1 MAVVLAAGTARGP
14 ASFSGVCLYLGRE
27 ARTRWGTRVTWR
39 SQMHFCF
46 VSTRRG
52 SHFMTELLSAISAAT
67 ATAGHLVEL
76 VFDKFPP
83 LRGECIYVVIPH
95 EFHAWGDPGGLPDAR
110 QCARTIA
117 LCTENPGTEWFE
129 ATYQLLPQFAAAVS
143 INRSSAAELQRRG
156 IRCEHLQLGYAP
168 LWDTWHR
175 DDSVERPVDV
185 LYLGAADP
193 RRDPLLAAIGGDL
206 WARECQLLIPPLE
219 PRTRPRPDFLKGT
232 QKYHRLRSTQ
242 ILLNLHRTTS
252 SALEWMRFLEAIC
265 NGCVV
270 VSEPCL
276 DGDPLVPGEHFMA
289 VTVDRI
295 GLAVGRLLDE
305 PDRLQLMRERAYDFV
320 REELSMEPAGK
331 RLAELAAELPREP
344 PGTKASP
351 SPAAAQTLP
360 PSPRRSQT
368 EAPLEEAAP
377 PDEAQPPRE
386 AQPGAEAQPVSA
398 PQNGSSLGARE
409 PRRLLRSISNRMLRG
424 GDRVKVLDETPPY
437 ARNKPRVSV
446 VVVALPDRERE
457 AVDALASVAASL
469 YGELEVLI
477 TGQSL
482 CDRAVA
488 ALKSFLGDHP
498 SLPAALL
505 RQPVSHGAGHSLNVL
520 AERARGQYLFV
531 LNATGGIYPSTL
543 QRLVTALDADPK
555 ATFSF
560 PMVAVFDGDRPVELL
575 SSLPWE
581 PERLKSGNWI
591 DAMALIRR
599 KRLLELGCYTT
610 DARLAGWED
619 FDLWC
624 KCAEAGGHGVHVA
637 QVLAWHRRAADPL
650 AASRENGTPQKWA
663 LMRERFPRLLAF
675 PSGG

>member
-1 MAVVLAAGTARGP
+1 MN
-14 ASFSGVCLYLGRE
+14 
-27 ARTRWGTRVTWR
+27 
-39 SQMHFCF
+39 FCF

-67 ATAGHLVEL
+67 AAAGHLVEL
-76 VFDKFPP
+76 VFDEFPP

-95 EFHAWGDPGGLPDAR
+95 EFHAWGDPRGFPEAR

-143 INRSSAAELQRRG
+143 INRSSAAELRGRG
-156 IRCEHLQLGYAP
+156 IRCEHLQLGYSP
-168 LWDTWHR
+168 LWDSWLGDEGVQRHIG
-175 DDSVERPVDV
+175 V

-193 RRDPLLAAIGGDL
+193 RRDPLLAGLGQDL
-206 WARECQLLIPPLE
+206 WTRECQLLVPPLE
-219 PRTRPRPDFLKGT
+219 PRTAPRLDFLTGA
-232 QKYHRLRSTQ
+232 QKYHRLRSAQ

-276 DGDPLVPGEHFMA
+276 DSDPLVPGEHFMA
-289 VTVDRI
+289 VTIDSI
-295 GLAVGRLLDE
+295 GPEVNRLLDE
-305 PDRLQLMRERAYDFV
+305 PDRLQLMRERAYEFV
-320 REELSMEPAGK
+320 REELQMEPAGK
-331 RLAELAAELPREP
+331 RLAELAAELPRQP
-344 PGTKASP
+344 PATNGLPVSAG
-351 SPAAAQTLP
+351 AQTLP
-360 PSPRRSQT
+360 PRPTRPQ
-368 EAPLEEAAP
+368 
-377 PDEAQPPRE
+377 
-386 AQPGAEAQPVSA
+386 AEATSVEQRSPHARYAREGQPSA
-398 PQNGSSLGARE
+398 AVRPLRVDQNGSSLRTHE
-409 PRRLLRSISNRMLRG
+409 PRRLLRAISIRMLRG
-424 GDRVKVLDETPPY
+424 GDGVRILDQTAAY
-437 ARNKPRVSV
+437 APNKPRVSV
-446 VVVALPDRERE
+446 VVVAATERE
-457 AVDALASVAASL
+457 QEAVRALASAAASL

-477 TGQSL
+477 TGQPS
-482 CDRAVA
+482 CDGAVA
-488 ALKSFLGDHP
+488 VLKSFLDDHP

-505 RQPVSHGAGHSLNVL
+505 LQRANRGVGHSLNVL
-520 AERARGQYLFV
+520 AGRARGEYLFV
-531 LNATGGIYPSTL
+531 LDPTGGIYPSTL
-543 QRLVTALDADPK
+543 ARLVAALDADPT
-555 ATFSF
+555 AIFSF
-560 PMVAVFDGDRPVELL
+560 PMVAVFDGERPVELR

-637 QVLAWHRRAADPL
+637 QVLAWHRRAAEPP
-650 AASRENGTPQKWA
+650 AEFSENGTRAKWA
-663 LMRERFPRLLAF
+663 LMRERFPRLLAL